1 MSEMETHKGKLVP
14 ITNAGDNLEEQ
25 AKEICSRLG
34 LEREEYHKTWIE
46 CLRDEGY
53 RKVYIH
59 GDTIYEIQD
68 TQLDSYGFTEGTA
81 NEDGSINYF
90 ISWYNGGASMDEVLD
105 DVMDKTAEA
114 RHMIKNWK

>member
-14 ITNAGDNLEEQ
+14 ITNVEGTQEER

-34 LEREEYHKTWIE
+34 LEREEYHNSWLE
-46 CLRDEGY
+46 CLKDGGY

-59 GDTIYEIQD
+59 GDTIYEIRD
-68 TQLDSYGFTEGTA
+68 ERLDSYGFVEGTA
-81 NEDGSINYF
+81 NDDGSIDYF

-105 DVMDKTAEA
+105 DVMDKTADA
-114 RHMIKNWK
+114 RHTIKNWK